1 MSGAGRAGP
10 IAGCY
15 GGSTRFRAP
24 PGDEPPGGIWH
35 TTITKMPLARSV
47 IPLLA
52 AVLGILLA
60 QGGWAWQAVACQG
73 NTASIA
79 AGPVSCHSGADS
91 DEETDEA
98 AGCGCDPTGRTC
110 CCAVSPSRPA
120 PERVPAPP
128 LPTGGERVDP
138 TFFAFPPVA
147 GLLPEPPTI
156 LTTAPAAHLLSV
168 GAGAST
174 RLEVLCRRQT

>member
-1 MSGAGRAGP
+1 MGRSNRRLLWW
-10 IAGCY
+10 IDQI
-15 GGSTRFRAP
+15 SLP
-24 PGDEPPGGIWH
+24 PGDEPPGGMWH
-35 TTITKMPLARSV
+35 TTITTMPLARSI

-52 AVLGILLA
+52 AVLGVLLT
-60 QGGWAWQAVACQG
+60 QGVWAWEVAVCQG

-79 AGPVSCHSGADS
+79 AGAISCDSGADS

-98 AGCGCDPTGRTC
+98 VGCGCDPTGRTC

-120 PERVPAPP
+120 PQRVPAPP
-128 LPTGGERVDP
+128 LPTGSERLELTV
-138 TFFAFPPVA
+138 FAFPPVA

-156 LTTAPAAHLLSV
+156 LTTAPSAHLLSV